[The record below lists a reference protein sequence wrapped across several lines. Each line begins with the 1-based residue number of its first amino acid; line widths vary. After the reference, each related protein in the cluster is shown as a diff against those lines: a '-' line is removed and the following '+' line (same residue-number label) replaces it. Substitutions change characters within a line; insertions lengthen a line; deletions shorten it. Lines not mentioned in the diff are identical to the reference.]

1 MKHLPVKYFLALGA
15 ALFAF
20 HAPVMA
26 ASSEE
31 LTEIRSQLRNLLE
44 RVERLE
50 QENDA
55 LKTQNEALQAQ
66 GEHRNPKPAR
76 RARHRR
82 RRWTMSSAE
91 ARRSEWR
98 SMATCAIAM
107 NRSVMTR

>member
-1 MKHLPVKYFLALGA
+1 MKQLPVKYFLALGA

-31 LTEIRSQLRNLLE
+31 LTEIRSQLRNLME
-44 RVERLE
+44 RVDRLE

-55 LKTQNEALQAQ
+55 LKAQNETLQAKGESPKSETRGPREESAVQ
-66 GEHRNPKPAR
+66 G
-76 RARHRR
+76 
-82 RRWTMSSAE
+82 TMSMPRAG
-91 ARRSEWR
+91 RSEWH